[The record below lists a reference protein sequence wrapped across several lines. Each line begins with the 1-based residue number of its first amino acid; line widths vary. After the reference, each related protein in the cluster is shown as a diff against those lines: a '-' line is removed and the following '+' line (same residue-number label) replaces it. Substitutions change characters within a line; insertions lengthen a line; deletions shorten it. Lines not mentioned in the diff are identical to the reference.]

1 MRYDAVIFDMD
12 GTVLDTLGD
21 LTATLNHALSEFGYP
36 PRTAEE
42 TRSFIGNGV
51 RMLLRRGAGEELGE
65 EKAKQMYKAFV
76 EYYKDHLTDKTRPYD
91 GIADLLKSLREA
103 GLRVALLSNKADFAV
118 TILCRKFFDGLF
130 DLYYGEREGIPRKPD
145 PAGAIAVMAELGV
158 TPERTLYVGDS
169 GVDLATAHA
178 ADLDCV
184 LVGWGYL
191 NSEVELTPGRDLTAQ
206 TPEDVLKI
214 ALSEDRK

>member
-21 LTATLNHALSEFGYP
+21 LTATLNHALAEFDYP

-65 EKAKQMYKAFV
+65 EKTGLMYKAFV

-130 DLYYGEREGIPRKPD
+130 DVYYGEREGIPRKPD
-145 PAGAIAVMAELGV
+145 PAGAIAVMKELGA
-158 TPERTLYVGDS
+158 TPERTLYIGDS

-178 ADLDCV
+178 AGLDCV
-184 LVGWGYL
+184 LVEWGYL
-191 NSEVELTPGRDLTAQ
+191 NSEPELIPGRDKTAK

-214 ALSEDRK
+214 ALSER

>member
-1 MRYDAVIFDMD
+1 MKYDAVIFDMD

-21 LTATLNHALSEFGYP
+21 LTATLNHALAAFGYP
-36 PRTAEE
+36 PRTAAE

-51 RMLLRRGAGEELGE
+51 RVLLARGAGEELSE
-65 EKAKQMYKAFV
+65 EKMKLMYKAFV
-76 EYYKDHLTDKTRPYD
+76 EYYKEHLTDKTRPYD
-91 GIADLLKSLREA
+91 GITDLLRSLRAA
-103 GLRVALLSNKADFAV
+103 GVRVALLSNKADFAV
-118 TILCRKFFDGLF
+118 AILCRKFFNGLF

-145 PAGAIAVMAELGV
+145 PAGAAAIMNELGA
-158 TPERTLYVGDS
+158 TPARTLYVGDS

-191 NSEVELTPGRDLTAQ
+191 NSEVELTPGRDRTAD
-206 TPEDVLKI
+206 TPEDVLKT
-214 ALSEDRK
+214 ALGEE

>member
-21 LTATLNHALSEFGYP
+21 LTATLNHALAAFGYP

-65 EKAKQMYKAFV
+65 EKTKLMYKAFV

-91 GIADLLKSLREA
+91 GIADLLRSLRGA

-145 PAGAIAVMAELGV
+145 PAGAIAVMDELGV
-158 TPERTLYVGDS
+158 APGRTLYVGDS
-169 GVDLATAHA
+169 GVDLATAHG

-191 NSEVELTPGRDLTAQ
+191 NSEVVLTPGRDRTAN
-206 TPEDVLKI
+206 TPEEVLKI
-214 ALSEDRK
+214 ALSEV

>member
-36 PRTAEE
+36 PRTAAE

-51 RMLLRRGAGEELGE
+51 RMLLRRGAGEELDD
-65 EKAKQMYKAFV
+65 EKTKQMYKAFV
-76 EYYKDHLTDKTRPYD
+76 EYYRDHLTDKTRPYD
-91 GIADLLKSLREA
+91 GIVPMLRSLRAA

-118 TILCRKFFDGLF
+118 GILCRRFFDGCF

-145 PAGAIAVMAELGV
+145 PAGAIAMMKELGV

-169 GVDLATAHA
+169 GVDLATAHG

-191 NSEVELTPGRDLTAQ
+191 NSKVDLTPGRDRIAA
-206 TPEDVLKI
+206 TPDEVLKI
-214 ALSEDRK
+214 ALSEV

>member
-51 RMLLRRGAGEELGE
+51 RMLLRRGAGEELGD
-65 EKAKQMYKAFV
+65 EKMGLMYKAFV

-118 TILCRKFFDGLF
+118 AAAPFFSTEANMIFEKIRFMPDAGEDALRRRFRRRPRDGARGGSRL
-130 DLYYGEREGIPRKPD
+130 RPRRVGVSEFGSRTDARTGSDGPN
-145 PAGAIAVMAELGV
+145 AGRRFEN
-158 TPERTLYVGDS
+158 RF
-169 GVDLATAHA
+169 
-178 ADLDCV
+178 
-184 LVGWGYL
+184 
-191 NSEVELTPGRDLTAQ
+191 
-206 TPEDVLKI
+206 K
-214 ALSEDRK
+214 